1 MTFWSLVC
9 RAAAEAPD
17 RVILADDH
25 GRTLTTTQFRDAA
38 ERVAAGLAVSPGETV
53 SWQLPTSL
61 EALVLMA
68 ALTRLDVVQNPVIPA
83 LRHREVRI
91 VTAQLQPSLYIA
103 PESWRG
109 FAYAGMARELGCT
122 VLALDLDLDFDSDPG
137 PDLRLPMGD
146 PASLPPPP
154 AQDTRWVYYSS
165 GTTSD
170 PKGVTH
176 TDSSLVAAAAGMI
189 ELATFGDGD
198 VYPIAWP
205 VTHIG
210 GVVMLV
216 TSLRAG
222 MKLVCFDAWDPATT
236 PERMAAHRPTILGSA
251 QPFFLAY
258 LGAQRRSTAVG
269 DGPLFPE
276 LRLVTAG
283 GAPTPPE
290 IVRELVEAFG
300 VRGVLGSYGL
310 TELPIATATT
320 PDDPEDV
327 LLRSVGRPSPGVQV
341 RVVDGEIRLKGPQR
355 FGGYVDPALDAAAL
369 DEEGW
374 LRTGDLGEVDGD
386 GNVFITGR
394 LKDIII
400 RNAENI
406 SALEIE
412 DVLLRHPDIA
422 DVAVIGLPDPRTGE
436 RVCAVIAPTSPQS
449 PGDAELDVAGVAAH
463 CLANG
468 LAKYKC
474 PEQVEIVPALERNSM
489 GKLLK
494 QQLRTRLMGVE
505 QGP

>member
-1 MTFWSLVC
+1 MSFWNLVC
-9 RAAAEAPD
+9 RAADEAPD
-17 RVILADDH
+17 RVILGDDH
-25 GRTLTTTQFRDAA
+25 GRTLTTSQFRDAA
-38 ERVAAGLAVSPGETV
+38 ERVAAGLATSQAPSPQVSPGQTV
-53 SWQLPTSL
+53 SWQLPTCL
-61 EALVLMA
+61 EAVVLMA
-68 ALTRLDVVQNPVIPA
+68 ALTRLDAVQNPVIPA

-91 VTAQLQPSLYIA
+91 VTTQLEPSLYVA

-109 FAYAGMARELGCT
+109 FGYAEMARELGCA
-122 VLALDLDLDFDSDPG
+122 VLPLDLEGDPG
-137 PDLRLPMGD
+137 SELRLPTGD
-146 PASLPPPP
+146 PSSLPPPP
-154 AQDTRWVYYSS
+154 AEDARWVYYSS

-170 PKGVTH
+170 PKGVRH
-176 TDSSLVAAAAGMI
+176 TDSSLAAAATGLV
-189 ELATFGDGD
+189 EFATFGDRD

-210 GVVMLV
+210 GVTMLA

-222 MKLVCFDAWDPATT
+222 LRLVLFDAWDPATT

-258 LGAQRRSTAVG
+258 LDAQRRHG
-269 DGPLFPE
+269 DEPLFPD
-276 LRLVTAG
+276 LRIVTAG

-290 IVRELVEAFG
+290 IVRELVAAFG

-310 TELPIATATT
+310 TEFPIATATT
-320 PDDPEDV
+320 PDDPEDI
-327 LLRSVGRPSPGVQV
+327 LQRSVGKPSPGVQL

-355 FGGYVDPALDAAAL
+355 FGGYVDPALDEAAI

-374 LRTGDLGEVDGD
+374 VRTGDLGEVDDD

-394 LKDIII
+394 LKDVII

-412 DVLLRHPDIA
+412 DVLLRHPAVA

-436 RVCAVIAPTSPQS
+436 RVCAVIAPRSS
-449 PGDAELDVAGVAAH
+449 PGDTDTTLDVTSVAAH

-494 QQLRTRLMGVE
+494 QQLRKRLVSTE
-505 QGP
+505 RT